1 MSVGILPYW
10 RGGSVADR
18 ITRPIAVVT
27 TILRRYSSELFK
39 MAARAPKQW
48 ALTKHETI
56 TSFENWRQNLEY
68 SLSLDSSFSP
78 FLIPGTTWLPKSREN
93 PLRGF
98 EDDGSA
104 IAAENRRTAV
114 QKSAQ
119 LDLMLGQIA
128 NFCPVI
134 ARNTITKTSISLGH
148 IWQNIRLHFGFQT
161 SGAHFLD
168 LAGISQGSEERPEDL
183 YQRLLAFVSDNLLKP
198 EFGISHH
205 GQVPTEEEELSPTL
219 ENFIVLQWLRL
230 LHPNLPSLVKQRYGP
245 ELRSRTLASLK
256 PEISQALD
264 SLLGEL
270 NTAEDAKILRAAA
283 ASAKSRASPS
293 PATPK
298 PWMTPGVTRPQTQ
311 RRNGRPS
318 QRSCALCQAAGRP
331 GSESHFL
338 SRCRY
343 LPEADRRF
351 FSGVRL
357 IVGCEGDVGD
367 DHDESDALADLQVS
381 DTDAVPAVPQISGP
395 IRRVQTASSPHLI
408 VFYAHNPLRLTLDT
422 GAEVNLIRNSVAVKL
437 GANISPTS
445 QTAYQADGHSAL
457 TIVGETRL
465 LLHREHHTLKLDAL
479 VVSDLDVD
487 VLAGAPFMRSNDVSV
502 RPAACTVS
510 IGDSVAFRYDCGAS
524 AVPDTPV
531 ARRAVCT
538 LRAPVSQTIWPGDY
552 LELTA
557 PDFAP
562 ESCISVEPTL
572 SSPRQGDVTE
582 PWPCPTVTQLVA
594 GKIRIPNLSVS
605 PVHIRQH
612 GHLCKIYSVTSPNT
626 EPVHLPSE
634 LSVPPAPTP
643 YAHVG
648 AARIDP
654 DGILPPSIRSQFTDL
669 MDEYSS
675 VFEPSF
681 PGYNGAKGPIKGVVN
696 IGPVQP
702 PQRPGRVPQYERS
715 RLNELQTKFDELE
728 ALGVFRK
735 PEDVGVVVEHVN
747 PSFLVHKAGGGTRLV
762 TDFSPVSQYCKPQPS
777 LMPDVESTLRTI
789 GGWRFLISTDLT
801 KAYHQ
806 LPLSRASMKFCGVS
820 TPYKGTRVY
829 TRCAMGIPGSE
840 SALEE
845 LMCRVLGDLVQEGR
859 VVKLA
864 DDLFCGGNSPQEA
877 LDNWRLVLEALHA
890 CDLRLSASKTVICP
904 RSTTVLGWIWS
915 EGCIS
920 ASSHRISA
928 LATCQLPKTVKNM
941 RSFIGAYKALSR
953 VIPHTANILSPL
965 ETVCAGCDSSDRIVW
980 SEDLTAAFSAAQ
992 KSLKTQRSVV
1002 LPRPTDQLWIVT
1014 DGSVKERGIGA
1025 TLYLSRNGTMHLAGF
1040 FSAKIRKNQITWL
1053 PCEVEAL
1060 GIAAAT
1066 KHFAPYI
1073 MQSSTPVTVLTDS
1086 KPCVQAYQK
1095 LARGE
1100 FSASP
1105 RVTTFL
1111 STISR
1116 FGLSVLHLAGSDN
1129 IPSDFA
1135 SRNAADCTDPS
1146 CQVCSFVS
1154 SLEEAPV
1161 RQISAQ
1167 DVMSGIARMPFLS
1180 RQTWLQTQQD
1190 CSDLRRTKAHLGQ
1203 GTRPSKKQTKI
1214 RDVKRYLQVTSLA
1227 RDGLLV
1233 VKRPEPFAPS
1243 RECIV
1248 VPRSA
1253 VPGLLQAIHL
1263 KLAHPTQH
1271 QLKQVFTRYFYALDL
1286 DSQLSSLYESCH
1298 TCASLR
1304 KLPPPLVESST
1315 SAPTTV
1321 GSHYSGDV
1329 MHYYRQRILLVRET
1343 VTGFTLTS
1351 LIPDETAE
1359 SLESALVSLCSFLRS
1374 PDGPPVTIRVDPA
1387 PGFVRLQSSKALS
1400 QIGVQLEIGRIK
1412 NPNKNPIAEHA
1423 IGELRDEL
1431 KRANPDGG
1439 AVSIPL
1445 LSVVTSR
1452 LNSRLR
1458 GSGMSSREMLFS
1470 RDQFTNSAF
1479 DITDREL
1486 IANQNTSRLENH
1498 RYDYVSK
1505 SRVKRPLK
1513 SAQVQAGDLVYL
1525 AQDRDKSRP
1534 RDRYLVI
1541 SVSDQWCEVRKF
1553 TGSQLRAKTYTVRL
1567 NECFHVP
1574 SAIPTSHPAELS
1586 SSDQSDNDSIADCTP
1601 VEVRESPPS
1610 FPAVPSPP
1618 CSTSDLSAC
1627 PAPPPPVVP
1636 PVLSPSSVPGLN
1648 PRPRRTVRPPAHLRD
1663 FVLS

>member
-1 MSVGILPYW
+1 
-10 RGGSVADR
+10 
-18 ITRPIAVVT
+18 
-27 TILRRYSSELFK
+27 
-39 MAARAPKQW
+39 MATARAPKQW

-68 SLSLDSSFSP
+68 TLSLDVNFSH
-78 FLIPGTTWLPKSREN
+78 FLTPGATWLKKSRDA
-93 PLRGF
+93 PFRGF
-98 EDDGSA
+98 VDDGEA
-104 IAAENRRTAV
+104 VPAEHRRTAV

-119 LDLMLGQIA
+119 LELMLGQIA

-134 ARNTITKTSISLGH
+134 ARNTITKSSTSLAT
-148 IWQNIRLHFGFQT
+148 IWQHIRLHYGFQT

-168 LAGISQGSEERPEDL
+168 FAELRQGADERPEDL
-183 YQRLLAFVSDNLLKP
+183 YQRLLAFINDNLLRP

-205 GQVPTEEEELSPTL
+205 GTVPAEEEDLSPTL
-219 ENFIVLQWLRL
+219 ENLIVLQWLRL
-230 LHPNLPSLVKQRYGP
+230 LHPGLPALVKQRYGP

-270 NTAEDAKILRAAA
+270 HTAEDAKVLRAAA
-283 ASAKSRASPS
+283 ENIRISPRQDSSFPTRPGPRPS
-293 PATPK
+293 P
-298 PWMTPGVTRPQTQ
+298 GVDRP
-311 RRNGRPS
+311 RPS
-318 QRSCALCQAAGRP
+318 SQAQHKNNRLGQRSCALCQAAGRP
-331 GSESHFL
+331 GSETHFL
-338 SRCRY
+338 SRCRF
-343 LPEADRRF
+343 LPDADRRF
-351 FSGVRL
+351 LAGVRL
-357 IVGCEGDVGD
+357 IVGCEGDAGD
-367 DHDESDALADLQVS
+367 DELDALASPQVS
-381 DTDAVPAVPQISGP
+381 DTDAFPAVPDSQSSDS
-395 IRRVQTASSPHLI
+395 IRRVQTAPSPHLI
-408 VFYAHNPLRLTLDT
+408 VFHDHHPLRLTLDT
-422 GAEVNLIRNSVAVKL
+422 GAEVNLLRSSAAVKL
-437 GANISPTS
+437 GATIRKTS

-457 TIVGETRL
+457 AIVGETRL
-465 LLHREHHTLKLDAL
+465 SLHREDRVLTLDAL

-487 VLAGAPFMRSNDVSV
+487 VLAGAPFMRTNDVSV

-510 IGDSVAFRYDCGAS
+510 IGDSVVFRYDCDTSPA
-524 AVPDTPV
+524 PDTPV
-531 ARRAVCT
+531 ARRAPCT
-538 LRAPVSQTIWPGDY
+538 LRAPVSQTVWPGDY

-557 PDFAP
+557 PEFAP
-562 ESCISVEPTL
+562 ESCISIEPTL
-572 SSPRQGDVTE
+572 SSPRQGDPAD
-582 PWPCPTVTQLVA
+582 PWPRPTVTQLVA
-594 GKIRIPNLSVS
+594 GKIRVPNLSAS
-605 PVHIRQH
+605 PVHVRQH
-612 GHLCKIYSVTSPNT
+612 SHLCKIYSVTSPSAKPAT
-626 EPVHLPSE
+626 QPPD
-634 LSVPPAPTP
+634 LSVPPALAPG
-643 YAHVG
+643 AHVG
-648 AARIDP
+648 VVRIDP
-654 DGILPPSIRSQFTDL
+654 DNILPPFIRSQFADL
-669 MDEYSS
+669 MDEYAS
-675 VFEPSF
+675 VFNPSF

-696 IGPVQP
+696 IGAVQP
-702 PQRPGRVPQYERS
+702 PQRPGRVPQYEHS

-735 PEDVGVVVEHVN
+735 PEDVGVVVEYVN

-762 TDFSPVSQYCKPQPS
+762 TDFSSVSQYCKPQPS

-806 LPLSRASMKFCGVS
+806 LPLTRSSMKFCGVS

-845 LMCRVLGDLVQEGR
+845 LMCRVLGDLIQEGR

-864 DDLFCGGNSPQEA
+864 DDLFCGGNSPQEV

-904 RSTTVLGWIWS
+904 RSTTVLGWTWS
-915 EGCIS
+915 EGSIS
-920 ASSHRISA
+920 ASPHRISA
-928 LATCQLPKTVKNM
+928 LATCKLPNTVKNL

-965 ETVCAGCDSSDRIVW
+965 ETACAGRESSDRIAW
-980 SEDLTAAFSAAQ
+980 SDDLTTAFSGAQ
-992 KSLKTQRSVV
+992 TALRTQRSVV
-1002 LPRPTDQLWIVT
+1002 LPRSSDQLWIVT

-1025 TLYLSRNGTMHLAGF
+1025 TLYISRGGTTHLAGF
-1040 FSAKIRKNQITWL
+1040 FSAKLRKNQVTWL

-1073 MQSSTPVTVLTDS
+1073 LQSSTPVTVLTDS

-1116 FGLSVLHLAGSDN
+1116 FSLSVLHLAGSDN
-1129 IPSDFA
+1129 VPSDFA
-1135 SRNAADCTDPS
+1135 SRNAPECAHPS

-1154 SLEEAPV
+1154 ALEEAPV

-1167 DVMSGIARMPFLS
+1167 DVLTGAARMPFLS
-1180 RQTWLQTQQD
+1180 RNTWHQTQQD
-1190 CSDLRRTKAHLGQ
+1190 CADLRRTKAHLIQ

-1214 RDVKRYLQVTSLA
+1214 RDVKRYLQVTSIA

-1243 RECIV
+1243 RECTV

-1253 VPGLLQAIHL
+1253 VAGLLQAIHL

-1271 QLKQVFTRYFYALDL
+1271 QLKQVFMRYFYALDI
-1286 DSQLSSLYESCH
+1286 DSHLSSLYESCH

-1315 SAPTTV
+1315 TAPTTV
-1321 GSHYSGDV
+1321 GSHYSADV
-1329 MHYYRQRILLVRET
+1329 MHYYRQRILLVRES

-1351 LIPDETAE
+1351 LIPDETAA
-1359 SLESALVSLCSFLRS
+1359 SLESALVSLCSLLRS
-1374 PDGPPVTIRVDPA
+1374 PDGPPVTVRVDPA
-1387 PGFVRLQSSKALS
+1387 PGFVRLQSSEALR
-1400 QIGVQLEIGRIK
+1400 QVGVELEIGRIK

-1439 AVSIPL
+1439 SVSASL
-1445 LSVVTSR
+1445 LSLVTSR

-1458 GSGMSSREMLFS
+1458 RGGMSAREMLFS

-1479 DITDREL
+1479 DITDLEL
-1486 IANQNTSRLENH
+1486 IANQNASRVENH
-1498 RYDYVSK
+1498 RHDYTSK
-1505 SRVKRPLK
+1505 SRTKRPLQ
-1513 SAQVQAGDLVYL
+1513 SAQVQVGDLVYL
-1525 AQDRDKSRP
+1525 AQDRDKCRP

-1541 SVSDQWCEVRKF
+1541 AVSDQWCEIRKF
-1553 TGSQLRAKTYTVRL
+1553 TGSQLRAKTYKVRL
-1567 NECFHVP
+1567 DECFHIP
-1574 SAIPTSHPAELS
+1574 SAIPSSFAQHTETS
-1586 SSDQSDNDSIADCTP
+1586 SSDQSDDDCHPLGVSQLPHAIPP
-1601 VEVRESPPS
+1601 VTSDPHCSLDVVPPCRASPP
-1610 FPAVPSPP
+1610 PAGRPVPSP
-1618 CSTSDLSAC
+1618 S
-1627 PAPPPPVVP
+1627 PAPA
-1636 PVLSPSSVPGLN
+1636 LPS
-1648 PRPRRTVRPPAHLRD
+1648 RPRRTVRPPAHLRD
-1663 FVLS
+1663 FVL